1 VSYRKQRRLAEEAW
15 RNQRLTDAWIAKQ
28 GLTAKAP
35 IDRQTA
41 LERDIAERQAAQP
54 DRPTN
59 ATEAV
64 ELLEHLAGLRD
75 RPVRK
80 PSIGAPAPQPT
91 GSTSNMGHIDTAVQL
106 VSAAQEKLPIAMLIA
121 ATTDMTEAEQLL
133 IQVGG
138 NAEWAGHVA
147 NINQKLIEAQQLIL
161 GFSQTLD
168 TYKGHLMAS
177 GS

>member
-1 VSYRKQRRLAEEAW
+1 
-15 RNQRLTDAWIAKQ
+15 
-28 GLTAKAP
+28 
-35 IDRQTA
+35 
-41 LERDIAERQAAQP
+41 
-54 DRPTN
+54 
-59 ATEAV
+59 
-64 ELLEHLAGLRD
+64 
-75 RPVRK
+75 
-80 PSIGAPAPQPT
+80 
-91 GSTSNMGHIDTAVQL
+91 MGHIDTAVQL